1 MRKSNSER
9 GRNVNLY
16 LYDADIAKIREL
28 VSWVAGNGERVSDS
42 LIVRAALRVA
52 GADKRFLAA
61 YRDAASADQR
71 YKAIESP

>member
-1 MRKSNSER
+1 MKKASSSR

-28 VSWVAGNGERVSDS
+28 VSWVAANGERVSDS

-52 GADKRFLAA
+52 GADKKFLTA

-71 YKAIESP
+71 YKSAE